1 MKYESVN
8 EAGVRDGT
16 NDLPMSA
23 ASTFG
28 EEGEGGKWSLVGNQS
43 IIIRL

>member
-23 ASTFG
+23 ASKHHLGGGGG
-28 EEGEGGKWSLVGNQS
+28 ERGASGH
-43 IIIRL
+43 

>member
-28 EEGEGGKWSLVGNQS
+28 GVGEREGGQVVISG
-43 IIIRL
+43 

>member
-28 EEGEGGKWSLVGNQS
+28 GERGGGQVVISG
-43 IIIRL
+43 